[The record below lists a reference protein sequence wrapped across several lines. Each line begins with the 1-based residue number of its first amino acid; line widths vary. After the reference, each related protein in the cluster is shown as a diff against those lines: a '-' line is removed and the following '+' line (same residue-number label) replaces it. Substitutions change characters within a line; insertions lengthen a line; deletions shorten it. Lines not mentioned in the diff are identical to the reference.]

1 MQHILLIGNPN
12 VGKSTLIG
20 ALGGQ
25 NAKTANISGVTAGSS
40 EHKVSFQGQDLCVV
54 DLPGCYALDLDRP
67 ESKSVRD
74 GLDQY
79 PSATVVYVA
88 DATAPARS
96 LAMLAEVLSTGR
108 SVLVLFNRCDVVE
121 ARGGRV
127 NEPKLQRTLGLPVL
141 ATSLVKGV
149 PENFTESLAQAK
161 AAPAPE
167 LTDAAARLTWA
178 TSHVASTIQ
187 VGTSSKR
194 ADWLD
199 WCTGHRILGPAIFLG
214 LMTALFWCVFSVAG
228 IPMGWIES
236 FFAMAKDAV
245 SPLAGEG
252 LFGEFVVDGVIGS
265 LEGTVIFVP
274 QISMLFGLISLLEQ
288 SGYLARA
295 AFALDRSL
303 RRFGLSGWSFLPALT
318 AHACAIP
325 AIMGTRLIAEP
336 RDRLATV
343 LALPFFSCAARLPVY
358 ALLTSLLFPENP
370 TAQAIAFVAC
380 YVLGGLVGL
389 GTVALLRFF
398 HLRRPPAPFMM
409 ELPPWCRPSIKAA
422 VGESARRS
430 GVFLKKAGT
439 VILAIGIGLWVLTA
453 FPRVEDSAPS
463 IERSFA
469 GQTGRFLEPA
479 IEPLGWD
486 WRIGVG
492 VVTSFAAREVFA
504 TTTAVLFAEDEEAD
518 EATLR
523 ARVSAATTPDGERLF
538 TIPTTAGLLTFY
550 VLALQC
556 LPTVAV
562 VRRELESWRWALGL
576 LAWSTAVAW
585 AGALLTR
592 AIASLLL

>member
-25 NAKTANISGVTAGSS
+25 NARTANIPGVTSGPS
-40 EHKVSFQGQDLCVV
+40 EHEVSSQGQKLCVV

-74 GLDQY
+74 GLEQY
-79 PSATVVYVA
+79 PDATVVYVA

-96 LAMLAEVLSTGR
+96 LAMLAEVLSSGR
-108 SVLVLFNRCDVVE
+108 SALVLFNRTDLVQ
-121 ARGGRV
+121 ARGGHV
-127 NEPKLQRTLGLPVL
+127 NDEELSQTLGLPVL
-141 ATSLVKGV
+141 ATSLLNGL
-149 PENFTESLAQAK
+149 PSNFAEMLGKAK
-161 AAPAPE
+161 TASVTN
-167 LTDAAARLTWA
+167 LNNAAARLAWA
-178 TSHVASTIQ
+178 SEHVASTIQ
-187 VGTSSKR
+187 VGNSSKHS
-194 ADWLD
+194 DWLD
-199 WCTGHRILGPAIFLG
+199 RCTGHKILGPTIFLG
-214 LMTALFWCVFSVAG
+214 LMTLLFWCVFSVAG

-236 FFAMAKDAV
+236 FFATAKHVVA
-245 SPLAGEG
+245 PLVGEG
-252 LFGEFVVDGVIGS
+252 LFAEFIIDGLIGS

-274 QISMLFGLISLLEQ
+274 QIAMLFGLISLLEQ

-318 AHACAIP
+318 AHACALP
-325 AIMGTRLIAEP
+325 AIMGTRLIADP

-358 ALLTSLLFPENP
+358 ALLTSLLFPETP
-370 TAQAIAFVAC
+370 PAQAVAFVAC

-389 GTVALLRFF
+389 GTVALLRIF

-409 ELPPWCRPSIKAA
+409 ELPPWCRPSFKSAFA
-422 VGESARRS
+422 ESARRS

-453 FPRVEDSAPS
+453 FPRVEDTAPN
-463 IERSFA
+463 IEHSLA
-469 GQTGRFLEPA
+469 GQTAQFLEPA

-504 TTTAVLFAEDEEAD
+504 TTTAVLFAEDEEAN

-538 TIPTTAGLLTFY
+538 TVPTTAGLLTFY

-562 VRRELESWRWALGL
+562 VRRELESWLWAIGL
-576 LAWSTAVAW
+576 LVWSTAVAW